1 MALFEFDKWN
11 ELTSTLKK
19 NKLRTILT
27 GFSVAWGI
35 FILIVLLAS
44 GNGLSNAMLSQWGS
58 SDNSIILWSGQTAL
72 PYKGYKPGRSINLKT
87 NDVDVVKN
95 NSVTQIVSANN
106 WLDSKVVSY
115 KRKFATVQLMGIL
128 PNYRLIRKYNIKEGR
143 DLNPIDI
150 REDRKVMII
159 TSKTKE
165 VLFGDKSPI
174 GENIQVANFSFQV
187 VGVYDYANDNNSRAQ
202 IEGCLPFSTGRKMF
216 NQGNDVHQIRATFDA
231 TTLEA
236 SQQYV
241 TNIRQQYARKY
252 GFDPKDESA
261 IGIFNI
267 YENYLRTMKIFS
279 AIDGF
284 IWIIG
289 IGTLIAGIVGISN
302 IMIISVK
309 ERTKELGV
317 RKAIGATPT
326 SIIRMV
332 MAESIVI
339 TSVAGYA
346 GLVVGVALIELISRV
361 IPANPFFL
369 NPTVRLSVALSA
381 VIILIVSGAIAGFF
395 PARRAAK
402 IKPVD
407 ALRADG

>member
-1 MALFEFDKWN
+1 MALFEFDKFN

-44 GNGLSNAMLSQWGS
+44 GKGLSNAMLSQWGS

-72 PYKGYKPGRSINLKT
+72 PYKGYKPGRSINLRT

-95 NSVTQIVSANN
+95 NPVTQTVSASN
-106 WLDSKVVSY
+106 WFDSKVVAVGKKY
-115 KRKFATVQLMGIL
+115 ATVQLMGIL

-143 DLNPIDI
+143 DLNPIDM

-165 VLFGDKSPI
+165 VLFGDKNPI
-174 GENIQVANFSFQV
+174 GVNVQVANFSFKI
-187 VGVYDYANDNNSRAQ
+187 VGVYDYANDNGRAQ
-202 IEGCLPFSTGRKMF
+202 IEACLPFTTGRKMF
-216 NQGNDVHQIRATFDA
+216 NQGNEVHQIRATFDA
-231 TTLEA
+231 TTVEA
-236 SQQYV
+236 SKLYV
-241 TNIRQQYARKY
+241 DNIRTKFARKY

-267 YENYLRTMKIFS
+267 YENYIRNMKIFS

-289 IGTLIAGIVGISN
+289 VFTLIAGIVGISN

-317 RKAIGATPT
+317 RKAIGATPI

-332 MAESIVI
+332 MAESIFI
-339 TSVAGYA
+339 TSVAGYV
-346 GLVVGVALIELISRV
+346 GLVLGVGLIELLSRV

-369 NPTVRLSVALSA
+369 NPTVRVSVAIYA
-381 VIILIVSGAIAGFF
+381 VVILVVAGAIAGFF
-395 PARRAAK
+395 PARNAAK